1 MANVPVVYAKLDTK
15 GEWKVNSDPLYIPS
29 AGIQIEHT
37 NLAGS
42 SSGRTEDGRMHI
54 DWVRRDIRKVN
65 LRWSVLAASE
75 LNYILGLMQ
84 GKEFVLTFK
93 DRDTVCTM
101 NAYSAESSYTYYTAA
116 LGEDIYT
123 DVSINAIEM

>member
-1 MANVPVVYAKLDTK
+1 MAKLDTA
-15 GEWKVNSDPLYIPS
+15 GEWMVNDHHLYIPS
-29 AGIQIEHT
+29 AGIRVEHS

-42 SSGRTEDGRMHI
+42 SSGRTEDGVMHI

-65 LRWSVLAASE
+65 LQWKVLTGTE

-84 GKEFVLTFK
+84 GQEFTLTFK
-93 DRDTVCTM
+93 DRGQVQTM
-101 NAYSAESSYTYYTAA
+101 SAYSSESSYTYYSAA

>member
-1 MANVPVVYAKLDTK
+1 MVKLDTK
-15 GEWKVNSDPLYIPS
+15 NEWMVNDNHLYIPS
-29 AGIQIEHT
+29 AGIQVEHT

-42 SSGRTEDGRMHI
+42 SSGRTEDGIMHI
-54 DWVRRDIRKVN
+54 DWVRRDIRKVH
-65 LRWSVLAASE
+65 LRWSVLTASE
-75 LNYILGLMQ
+75 LDYILGLMQ

-93 DRDTVCTM
+93 DRGTVQTM
-101 NAYSAESSYTYYTAA
+101 NAYSSESTYTYYSAA

>member
-1 MANVPVVYAKLDTK
+1 MAKLDTA
-15 GEWKVNSDPLYIPS
+15 GEWMVNSNHLYIPS
-29 AGIQIEHT
+29 AGIRVEHT

-42 SSGRTEDGRMHI
+42 SSGRTEDGVMHI

-65 LRWSVLAASE
+65 LQWKVLTGTE

-84 GKEFVLTFK
+84 GKEFTLTFK
-93 DRDTVCTM
+93 DRGRVQKM
-101 NAYSAESSYTYYTAA
+101 SAYSSESSYTYYSAA

>member
-1 MANVPVVYAKLDTK
+1 MAKLDTA
-15 GEWKVNSDPLYIPS
+15 GEWMVDNNPLFIPS
-29 AGIQIEHT
+29 AGIQVEHT

-42 SSGRTEDGRMHI
+42 SSGRTEDGIMHI
-54 DWVRRDIRKVN
+54 DWIRRDIRKVH
-65 LRWSVLAASE
+65 LRWKVLTARE

-84 GKEFVLTFK
+84 GKEFELTFK
-93 DRDTVCTM
+93 DRGSVQTM
-101 NAYSAESSYTYYTAA
+101 NAYSSESSYTYYSAA

>member
-1 MANVPVVYAKLDTK
+1 MAKLDTK
-15 GEWKVNSDPLYIPS
+15 GEWKVGNSPLYIPS
-29 AGIQIEHT
+29 AGIQVEHT

-42 SSGRTEDGRMHI
+42 SSGRTEDGVMHI
-54 DWVRRDIRKVN
+54 DWIRRDIRKVH
-65 LRWSVLAASE
+65 LRWKVLTASE
-75 LNYILGLMQ
+75 LSYILGLMQ

-93 DRDTVCTM
+93 DRGAVQTM
-101 NAYSAESSYTYYTAA
+101 NAYSSESSYTYYSAA

>member
-1 MANVPVVYAKLDTK
+1 MAKLDTA
-15 GEWKVNSDPLYIPS
+15 GEWMVNSSHLYIPS
-29 AGIQIEHT
+29 AGIRVEHS

-42 SSGRTEDGRMHI
+42 SSGRTEDGVMHI

-65 LRWSVLAASE
+65 LQWKVLTGSE

-84 GKEFVLTFK
+84 GKEFTLTFK
-93 DRDTVCTM
+93 DRGQVQTM
-101 NAYSAESSYTYYTAA
+101 SAYSSESSYTYYSAA

>member
-1 MANVPVVYAKLDTK
+1 MAKLDNT
-15 GEWKVNSDPLYIPS
+15 GTWKVGNSPLYIPS
-29 AGIQIEHT
+29 AGIQVEHT

-42 SSGRTEDGRMHI
+42 SSGRTEDGIMHI
-54 DWVRRDIRKVN
+54 DWIRRDIRKVH
-65 LRWSVLAASE
+65 LRWSVLTASE
-75 LNYILGLMQ
+75 MNYILSLMQ

-93 DRDTVCTM
+93 DRGSVQTM
-101 NAYSAESSYTYYTAA
+101 NAYSSESSYTYYSAA

>member
-1 MANVPVVYAKLDTK
+1 MAKLDTA
-15 GEWKVNSDPLYIPS
+15 GEWKVNSSHLYIPS
-29 AGIQIEHT
+29 AGIQVEHT

-42 SSGRTEDGRMHI
+42 SSGRTEDGIMHI

-65 LRWSVLAASE
+65 LRWAVLTASE
-75 LNYILGLMQ
+75 LDYILGLMQ

-93 DRDTVCTM
+93 DRGRVQTM
-101 NAYSAESSYTYYTAA
+101 NAYSSESSYTYYSAA

-123 DVSINAIEM
+123 DVSINAIEL

>member
-1 MANVPVVYAKLDTK
+1 MAKLDTA
-15 GEWKVNSDPLYIPS
+15 GEWMVNSSHLYIPS
-29 AGIQIEHT
+29 AGIRVEHT

-42 SSGRTEDGRMHI
+42 SSGRTEDGVMHI

-65 LRWSVLAASE
+65 LQWKVLTGTE

-84 GKEFVLTFK
+84 GKEFTLTFK
-93 DRDTVCTM
+93 DRGQVQTM
-101 NAYSAESSYTYYTAA
+101 SAYSSESSYTYYSAA

>member
-1 MANVPVVYAKLDTK
+1 MAKLDTA
-15 GEWKVNSDPLYIPS
+15 GEWKVNSSPLYIPS
-29 AGIQIEHT
+29 AGIKVEHT

-42 SSGRTEDGRMHI
+42 SSGRTEDGVMHI

-65 LRWSVLAASE
+65 LQWSVLTASE
-75 LNYILGLMQ
+75 LDYVLGLMQ
-84 GKEFVLTFK
+84 GQEFTLTFK
-93 DRDTVCTM
+93 DRGKVQTM
-101 NAYSAESSYTYYTAA
+101 SAYSSESSYTYYSAA

>member
-1 MANVPVVYAKLDTK
+1 MAKLDTK
-15 GEWKVNSDPLYIPS
+15 NEWMVNDNHLYVPS
-29 AGIQIEHT
+29 AGIQVEHT

-42 SSGRTEDGRMHI
+42 SSGRTEDGIMHI
-54 DWVRRDIRKVN
+54 DWVRRDIRKVH
-65 LRWSVLAASE
+65 LKWSVLTASE
-75 LNYILGLMQ
+75 LDYILGLMQ

-93 DRDTVCTM
+93 DRGTVQTM
-101 NAYSAESSYTYYTAA
+101 NAYSSESTYTYYSAA

>member
-1 MANVPVVYAKLDTK
+1 MAKLDTA
-15 GEWKVNSDPLYIPS
+15 GEWKVNSSHLYIPS
-29 AGIQIEHT
+29 AGIQVEHT

-42 SSGRTEDGRMHI
+42 SSGRTEDGIMHI

-65 LRWSVLAASE
+65 LRWSVLTASE
-75 LNYILGLMQ
+75 LDYILGLMQ

-93 DRDTVCTM
+93 DRGRVQTM
-101 NAYSAESSYTYYTAA
+101 NAYSSESSYTYYSAA

-123 DVSINAIEM
+123 DVSINAIEL

>member
-1 MANVPVVYAKLDTK
+1 MAKLDTA
-15 GEWKVNSDPLYIPS
+15 GEWKVNSSPLYIPS
-29 AGIQIEHT
+29 AGIRVEHT

-42 SSGRTEDGRMHI
+42 SSGRTEDGIMHI

-65 LRWSVLAASE
+65 LQWKVLTGTE

-84 GKEFVLTFK
+84 GKEFTLTFK
-93 DRDTVCTM
+93 DRGVVQTM
-101 NAYSAESSYTYYTAA
+101 SAYSSESSYTYYSAA

>member
-1 MANVPVVYAKLDTK
+1 MAKLDTA
-15 GEWKVNSDPLYIPS
+15 GEWMVGNSPLYIPS
-29 AGIQIEHT
+29 AGIQVEHT

-42 SSGRTEDGRMHI
+42 SSGRTEDGIMHI
-54 DWVRRDIRKVN
+54 DWIRRDIRKVH
-65 LRWSVLAASE
+65 LRWSVLTASE
-75 LNYILGLMQ
+75 LNYVLSLMQ

-93 DRDTVCTM
+93 DRGTVQRM
-101 NAYSAESSYTYYTAA
+101 NAYSSESSYTYYSAA

>member
-1 MANVPVVYAKLDTK
+1 MAKLDTA
-15 GEWKVNSDPLYIPS
+15 GEWMVNSDHLYIPS
-29 AGIQIEHT
+29 AGIRVEHT

-42 SSGRTEDGRMHI
+42 SSGRTEDGVMHI
-54 DWVRRDIRKVN
+54 DWIRRDIRKVN
-65 LRWSVLAASE
+65 LQWKVLTGTE

-84 GKEFVLTFK
+84 GKEFTLTFK
-93 DRDTVCTM
+93 DRGMVQTM
-101 NAYSAESSYTYYTAA
+101 SAYSSESSYTYYSAA